1 MPDHWDYEWKRLAA
15 GVYLHRWLP
24 RLAIVRSE
32 LTASLWIRD
41 DLTSP
46 EWCFLASEIIG
57 TAVRSW
63 DEALAAGIR
72 IEDVVVFA
80 DRDG

>member
-1 MPDHWDYEWKRLAA
+1 MPGSWNYEWKRLAA

-32 LTASLWIRD
+32 LTASLSIRD

-46 EWCFLASEIIG
+46 EWCFVASQILG
-57 TAVRSW
+57 TAQRLWEEV
-63 DEALAAGIR
+63 LTAGIR

-80 DRDG
+80 DRDH